1 MADADALRPTALV
14 TGASGGI
21 GLELARLF
29 ARDGHGLVL
38 VARRGDRLEALAAE
52 LRAAHGVPARALAAD
67 LADPAAPARI
77 HAEIA
82 AAGGRVDAL
91 VNNAGF
97 GLRGD
102 FAALDEAEQM
112 AMLQVNVLALARL
125 TRRFLPAM
133 VERRAGGVLN
143 VASTAAFQ
151 PGPRMAVYYA
161 SKAFVLSFS
170 EALWSELAGTG
181 VAVTALCPG
190 PTATGFQSRAG
201 LERSRLFRDLRV
213 MDAAAV
219 ARAGYRGFRAGR
231 RVVIPGL
238 ANRVGA
244 ALARLAPGGLVLRLV
259 RALNSQA
266 DE

>member
-1 MADADALRPTALV
+1 MAAAEPPRPTALI

-29 ARDGHGLVL
+29 ARDGCGLVL
-38 VARRGDRLEALAAE
+38 VARSGDKLEALAAE
-52 LRAAHGVPARALAAD
+52 LRAAHGVPVRPLAAD

-77 HAEIA
+77 HAELA
-82 AAGGRVDAL
+82 RAGTHVGAL

-97 GLRGD
+97 GLRGA
-102 FAALDEAEQM
+102 FATLDETAQM
-112 AMLQVNVLALARL
+112 EMLQVNVLALARL

-161 SKAFVLSFS
+161 SKAFVLSLS
-170 EALWSELAGTG
+170 EALAGELAGTG
-181 VAVTALCPG
+181 VTVTALCPG

-219 ARAGYRGFRAGR
+219 ARAGYRGFRAGK

-238 ANRVGA
+238 GNRIGA
-244 ALARLAPGGLVLRLV
+244 ALARLAPRGLVLRLV

-266 DE
+266 GE

>member
-1 MADADALRPTALV
+1 
-14 TGASGGI
+14 
-21 GLELARLF
+21 
-29 ARDGHGLVL
+29 
-38 VARRGDRLEALAAE
+38 
-52 LRAAHGVPARALAAD
+52 VPVRALAAD

-82 AAGGRVDAL
+82 GVGGRVDVL

-97 GLRGD
+97 GLRGA
-102 FAALDEAEQM
+102 FTALDETAQAE
-112 AMLQVNVLALARL
+112 MLQVDVVALTLL

-133 VERRAGGVLN
+133 VARRAGGVLN

-151 PGPRMAVYYA
+151 PGPQMAVYYA
-161 SKAFVLSFS
+161 SKAFVLSLS
-170 EALWSELAGTG
+170 EALAGELAGTG
-181 VAVTALCPG
+181 VTVTALCPG
-190 PTATGFQSRAG
+190 PTATGFASRAG

-213 MDAAAV
+213 MDAATV

-244 ALARLAPGGLVLRLV
+244 ALARLAPRGLVLPLV
-259 RALNSQA
+259 RALNAQ
-266 DE
+266 DPE